1 MPKPKSSGVLFGTE
15 NYKSKLSNFPTHDVS
30 EKVKLSPQYHAAW
43 ADAIYSNYIKGL
55 CLTSPDF
62 VSRLSE
68 NRKYMKGEQ
77 DVLPYMGYFFGDV
90 NMEMPQEED
99 FVRKALM
106 NIDWTPVAV
115 AVKFVNVLL
124 NMFGEATI
132 DMQINALDPAST
144 RKKMKK
150 KAQMQV
156 KMEFRKQFEAI
167 NQEAGADVFPMEDS
181 LPEDQQQLDF
191 MEENGMLRLDEEE
204 GMEAAIQ
211 EINDRCN
218 VKDMM
223 MEVLMDLICGGA
235 AAIREYYDPV
245 DHKLKKKYLD
255 IENLVIS
262 YGEGQYVNPEYFG
275 YLQQYTIHD
284 LKRLTGWDDEYLRNI
299 ASQYVGYATNP
310 STFNREDEYWSDQ
323 VPQGNSG
330 NIPLWYNTRVL
341 VMEYEFL
348 TTNYSYYTEKKLDD
362 GKTIKYKEK
371 YKDSGRPPRMY
382 NTELRTTTRQGAD
395 MRMSGYWVVG
405 TDCVFDYGYQNYQV
419 RSTPVECGSSVHYYQ
434 LKVRKPM
441 IDVMKP
447 HIDGMTM
454 VILDLRNLQA
464 KAPGPG
470 FYIDVDSIQELT
482 LGAGAVSEM
491 DIVRIGARGG
501 AMLYK
506 GTTGASYDYTSR
518 NAAGAARPIEYYPGG
533 FGPKLKELVEL
544 FEFHRRQIQELI
556 GLPDIAVAGVNKRDT
571 TLGEQQITY
580 AASTNAI
587 KHFLTAWLEL
597 EKQSAAHIIHR
608 MKAIAKF
615 NPEGYKVMQKALGYT
630 AAKAFKLSESM
641 STMDV
646 GIEILPIM
654 SQGKKEMILNMAAM
668 SKQSGEAG
676 VGGISVMDFVKIV
689 HLLDSGRLRAAEAYL
704 AYRDHAEKKHRAKMQ
719 QENMQANTQGQM
731 AAQQQKHEMEKEMA
745 QLKSELE
752 KQEMTHEHNLK
763 TQGAMLGKAA
773 DASMQGALQGAAG
786 MQQQQEA
793 PMGV

>member
-1 MPKPKSSGVLFGTE
+1 MPNKPKSAGILFGTE
-15 NYKSKLSNFPTHDVS
+15 TYKSKINNFPSHDVS
-30 EKVKLSPQYHAAW
+30 EKVKLSAEYHAAW
-43 ADAIYSNYIKGL
+43 ADAIYSNYIRGL

-62 VSRLSE
+62 ISKLAE
-68 NRKYMKGEQ
+68 NRRYMRGEQ

-124 NMFGEATI
+124 NMFGETTVE
-132 DMQINALDPAST
+132 MLINALDPAST

-150 KAQMQV
+150 KAQVQV
-156 KMEFRKQFEAI
+156 KMQYKKEFEAI
-167 NQEAGADVFPMEDS
+167 NKNAGADVFPIEDD
-181 LPEDQQQLDF
+181 LPEDQQQLEF

-218 VKDMM
+218 AKDMM
-223 MEVLMDLICGGA
+223 QDVLLDLICGGA
-235 AAIREYYDPV
+235 GAIKEYYDPI
-245 DHKLKKKYLD
+245 DNKLKKKYLD
-255 IENLVIS
+255 IENLIIS
-262 YGEGQYVNPEYFG
+262 YGEGNYVNPDYYG
-275 YLQQYTIHD
+275 YLQQYTIYD
-284 LKRLTGWDDEYLRNI
+284 LKRLTGWSDEYLKDI
-299 ASQYVGYATNP
+299 ATQYVGYAANP
-310 STFNREDEYWSDQ
+310 KHYNKEDDYWADQ
-323 VPQGNSG
+323 VPQGG
-330 NIPLWYNTRVL
+330 NTGIPLWYNTRIL

-348 TTNYSYYTEKKLDD
+348 TTNYSYYTEKKIEE

-371 YKDSGRPPRMY
+371 YKEDGKPPRMY
-382 NTELRTTTRQGAD
+382 NTELRTTTKQGAD
-395 MRMSGYWVVG
+395 MRMCGYWVVG
-405 TDCVFDYGYQNYQV
+405 TGCVFNHGYQNYQV
-419 RSTPVECGSSVHYYQ
+419 RNSPPECGSSVHYYQ

-441 IDVMKP
+441 IDIMKP

-491 DIVRIGARGG
+491 DLIRIGARGG

-518 NAAGAARPIEYYPGG
+518 NAAGSARPIEYYPGG

-556 GLPDIAVAGVNKRDT
+556 GLPDIAVAGVQKRDT

-580 AASTNAI
+580 AASTNAV
-587 KHFLTAWLEL
+587 KHFLTAWIEL

-608 MKAIAKF
+608 IKAIAKF
-615 NPEGYKVMQKALGYT
+615 NPEGYKVMQRSLGFKT
-630 AAKAFKLSESM
+630 AKAFKLSESM

-646 GIEILPIM
+646 GIEIQPILA
-654 SQGKKEMILNMAAM
+654 QGKKEMILNMASA

-704 AYRDHAEKKHRAKMQ
+704 AYRDHAEKKNRAKMQ
-719 QENMQANTQGQM
+719 QENMQANSQGQM
-731 AAQQQKHEMEKEMA
+731 AAQQQKHQFDVELEQVES
-745 QLKSELE
+745 QLK
-752 KQEMTHEHNLK
+752 KDEMTHEH
-763 TQGAMLGKAA
+763 MLETRGMAIEKAA
-773 DASMQGALQGAAG
+773 DASMQGAMQGATA
-786 MQQQQEA
+786 QQQA
-793 PMGV
+793 PQQGI